1 MSCELQD
8 LEATAAL
15 TFSRLLLPILE
26 SLPRLQGCQGC
37 TAWDMGGW
45 NKVALAEHFYFFA
58 TDY

>member
-8 LEATAAL
+8 LEATAAH

-26 SLPRLQGCQGC
+26 GLPRLQGYQGC
-37 TAWDMGGW
+37 TVWDMGGW
-45 NKVALAEHFYFFA
+45 NKVALAELFYSCA